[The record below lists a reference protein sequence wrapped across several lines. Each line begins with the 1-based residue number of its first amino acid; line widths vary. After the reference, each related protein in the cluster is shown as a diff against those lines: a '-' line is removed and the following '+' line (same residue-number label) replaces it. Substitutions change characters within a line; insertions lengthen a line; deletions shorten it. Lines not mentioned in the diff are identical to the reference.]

1 MSTTWAESYHEQARK
16 AHLILFTMTTIL
28 LILKL
33 ASPLAL
39 TNSWRIR
46 ATLASSFYLALHSDF
61 SSRCGELGVRTAL
74 ADGEL
79 KLFLFRLCA
88 HDDLFQGSAKDHLFG
103 AV

>member
-46 ATLASSFYLALHSDF
+46 TTLASSFYLALHSDF
-61 SSRCGELGVRTAL
+61 SSSRGELGVRTAL
-74 ADGEL
+74 PGGEL
-79 KLFLFRLCA
+79 KVFLF
-88 HDDLFQGSAKDHLFG
+88 HGSAKDHFFG